1 MAAIHKWL
9 LRYIGEASSKTSR
22 LQREDLKRQKQFLKE
37 MQKQVGSVPDKQVSL
52 ANPDA
57 RSMATNG
64 KGTGMRAARRGRPQ
78 KPVQQYLRGY
88 GRISTARNLSEEA
101 GEVAGLEL
109 DIIRK
114 RRRPL

>member
-9 LRYIGEASSKTSR
+9 LRYIGVASSKTSR
-22 LQREDLKRQKQFLKE
+22 LKEKIEGPKRQKQLLKE
-37 MQKQVGSVPDKQVSL
+37 M
-52 ANPDA
+52 
-57 RSMATNG
+57 
-64 KGTGMRAARRGRPQ
+64 Q

-88 GRISTARNLSEEA
+88 GRISTARNLIEEA

-109 DIIRK
+109 DIIRE